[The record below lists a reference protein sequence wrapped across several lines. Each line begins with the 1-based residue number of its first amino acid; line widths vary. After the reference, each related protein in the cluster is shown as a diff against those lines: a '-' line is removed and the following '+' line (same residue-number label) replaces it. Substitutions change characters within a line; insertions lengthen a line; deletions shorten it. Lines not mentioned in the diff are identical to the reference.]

1 MTQHFFL
8 SEEKSNSVVVFSP
21 TWSHHLSSHLALK
34 VQAGEFLKA
43 ATFARLAARQG
54 GQYEV

>member
-8 SEEKSNSVVVFSP
+8 SEAKSNSVVVFSP
-21 TWSHHLSSHLALK
+21 TWSHYLSTRLALK
-34 VQAGEFLKA
+34 VQAGEYFKA
-43 ATFARLAARQG
+43 ATFVPLAALQS

>member
-8 SEEKSNSVVVFSP
+8 SEAKSNSVVVFSP
-21 TWSHHLSSHLALK
+21 TWSHHLSCHLVLK
-34 VQAGEFLKA
+34 VQAGEYFKA
-43 ATFARLAARQG
+43 ATFARMAARQG